1 MSSNGA
7 QPEDDQIGYDENG
20 FIKLSAELR
29 RRSLALCLRR
39 KVTKV
44 PQLASAMLFAMGE
57 VVEGTL
63 DVDRASV
70 IVKMA
75 NVALK
80 SVELQERYGPGRGDK
95 ALRLAQGNE
104 ADNKD

>member
-1 MSSNGA
+1 MTA
-7 QPEDDQIGYDENG
+7 KDHLIEIDEQG
-20 FIKLSAELR
+20 FIKLTVEAR
-29 RRSLALCLRR
+29 RRALALCLRR

-44 PQLASAMLFAMGE
+44 PQLAGAMLFAMGE

-63 DVDRASV
+63 DVDRAHV

-95 ALRLAQGNE
+95 SLRLTQGNE
-104 ADNKD
+104 EDAQETQS

>member
-1 MSSNGA
+1 MGDVN
-7 QPEDDQIGYDENG
+7 YDEEK
-20 FIKLSAELR
+20 FVTLTKESR
-29 RRSLALCLRR
+29 RRALAICLRR
-39 KVTKV
+39 KVHKV

-63 DVDRASV
+63 DVDRALV

-80 SVELQERYGPGRGDK
+80 AVELQERYGPGRGDK
-95 ALRLAQGNE
+95 ALRLTDGNE